1 MPGYSKSEDRKSRV
15 LLMKGNVQIFPGI
28 AQRISMATRWK
39 REEKDTF
46 IQDVSDNPGEMPKGK
61 DLKR

>member
-1 MPGYSKSEDRKSRV
+1 
-15 LLMKGNVQIFPGI
+15 MKGNVQIFPGI

-46 IQDVSDNPGEMPKGK
+46 IQDDIDHRGASQNYRFAKEILPLWGSAENQGYS
-61 DLKR
+61 